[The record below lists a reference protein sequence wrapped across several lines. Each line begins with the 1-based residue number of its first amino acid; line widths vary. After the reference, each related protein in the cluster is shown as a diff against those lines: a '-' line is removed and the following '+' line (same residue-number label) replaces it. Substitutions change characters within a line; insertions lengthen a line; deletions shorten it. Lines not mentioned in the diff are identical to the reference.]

1 MSLGFRNKLSAS
13 GGKKPCPA
21 DGATKRDYAK
31 QLVRKLNLE
40 NPGVKDRMF
49 HAITNGNIEGW
60 PQKGENR

>member
-1 MSLGFRNKLSAS
+1 MSG
-13 GGKKPCPA
+13 
-21 DGATKRDYAK
+21 DGATKREYAK
-31 QLVRKLNLE
+31 QLVRQLNLE

>member
-1 MSLGFRNKLSAS
+1 MSLDFVISISFRWQKIRD
-13 GGKKPCPA
+13 PA
-21 DGATKRDYAK
+21 DGATKREYAK
-31 QLVRKLNLE
+31 QLVRQLNLE